1 MHALKPTQRS
11 HGVARRTP
19 VYVVCSPRARVGKTL
34 VARLLMDFFH
44 IESRAVAGFDINRNE
59 PSLADYFPG
68 SVIKSDIAKTRDQMA
83 LFDGLIVNDGVGKVV
98 DVGSGAFETFFDVA
112 QQIGFA
118 AEVRRRSVQPVILF
132 VMDVDRSSADA
143 LSGVQGRCPDLPLIA
158 VHNEAVIGAYRM
170 GASGQLRIPLIP
182 PVLKGV
188 IEKPSFSFLNEPI
201 GTPSLLG
208 GWLKQI
214 FVQFRE
220 LELHLLLKELSLQM
234 RA

>member
-34 VARLLMDFFH
+34 VARLLIDFFR

-83 LFDGLIVNDGVGKVV
+83 LFDGLIVNDGIGKVV
-98 DVGSGAFETFFDVA
+98 DVGSSAFELFFDVA

-118 AEVRRRSVQPVILF
+118 AEVRRRSVQPVVLF
-132 VMDVDRSSADA
+132 VMDVDRASADA
-143 LSGVQGRCPDLPLIA
+143 LSGVQRRCPDLPLIA
-158 VHNEAVIGAYRM
+158 VHNEAVIGAYRT
-170 GASGQLRIPLIP
+170 GVSGQLRIPLIP

-188 IEKPSFSFLNEPI
+188 IEKPSFSFLNEPV